1 MVKAVVEKGKWVVI
15 DIAQIP
21 LKSTKKFRVLAVWLY
36 CLIPG
41 RCRGLIRATKKG
53 RYLLEKYQPHY

>member
-41 RCRGLIRATKKG
+41 LIRATKKG